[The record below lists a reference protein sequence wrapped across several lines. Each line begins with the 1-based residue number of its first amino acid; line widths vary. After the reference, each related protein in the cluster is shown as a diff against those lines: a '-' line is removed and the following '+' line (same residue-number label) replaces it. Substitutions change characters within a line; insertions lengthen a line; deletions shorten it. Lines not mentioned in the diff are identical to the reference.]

1 MPSTNIAVSFIG
13 SGNVACQLAPALKK
27 NGYTIEKII
36 ARNPKTGKS
45 LAKKVGATYT
55 NNFSSIEDKSSIIII
70 AVNDDA
76 IADVVQKLPSLK
88 KVLVI
93 HTSGATDIDVLN
105 VKVLPN
111 GEDLGGASK
120 FKNIGVLWQ
129 IQTIQARSK
138 VDFKKVPLV
147 VEANNPTA
155 KKQVLQL
162 AKSLSNEVHSLT
174 SEQRKVLH
182 LGAVFVNNFPNHLY
196 VLAEQLLKKHKL
208 PFSIYAPLILSTA
221 HNGIENPKLAQTGPA
236 KRNDKKSMANHLSVL
251 DDENMKKIYKLLSES
266 IQSITN

>member
-1 MPSTNIAVSFIG
+1 MPSNNIAVSFIG
-13 SGNVACQLAPALKK
+13 SGNVAYQLAPALK
-27 NGYTIEKII
+27 NCGYNIEKII

-55 NNFSSIEDKSSIIII
+55 NDFSSIEDITGIIII

-76 IADVVQKLPSLK
+76 IADVVNKLPAFK
-88 KVLVI
+88 KMLVI
-93 HTSGATDIDVLN
+93 HTSGATDIEVL
-105 VKVLPN
+105 
-111 GEDLGGASK
+111 SK
-120 FKNIGVLWQ
+120 FKNRGVLWQ

-147 VEANNPTA
+147 VEANNPTS
-155 KKQVLQL
+155 KKQVIQL

-174 SEQRKVLH
+174 SEQRRVLH

-196 VLAEQLLKKHKL
+196 FLAEQLLKKHKL

-236 KRNDKKSMANHLSVL
+236 KRNDKKSMTNHLSIL
-251 DDENMKKIYKLLSES
+251 DENNMKKIYKLLSES
-266 IQSITN
+266 ITKTYK